1 MFTFYKKCSI
11 INIVLRGILDINNM
25 REREREYL
33 WILGKRKNFLS
44 LGEQKQTVGLLG
56 FIFLTVG

>member
-25 REREREYL
+25 RERERERERVL
-33 WILGKRKNFLS
+33 VDPRKAEKFS
-44 LGEQKQTVGLLG
+44 FFG
-56 FIFLTVG
+56 

>member
-25 REREREYL
+25 RERERERVL
-33 WILGKRKNFLS
+33 VDPRKAEKFS
-44 LGEQKQTVGLLG
+44 FFG
-56 FIFLTVG
+56 